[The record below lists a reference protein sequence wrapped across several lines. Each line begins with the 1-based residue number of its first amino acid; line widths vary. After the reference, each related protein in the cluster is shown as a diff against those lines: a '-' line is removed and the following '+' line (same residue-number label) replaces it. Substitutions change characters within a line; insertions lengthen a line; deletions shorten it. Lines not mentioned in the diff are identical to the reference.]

1 MDKQLLKSLDNLSE
15 ALQQISDALSSKE
28 GAKSETGAA
37 LQSGDFGSQLK
48 EISVSISSIKA
59 DTTEILKGQKTILE
73 MSKSKE
79 SDKKTEGIESDPKK
93 EGSIKKGVASI
104 LLIAVAVLAIGM
116 AFKLVGKIDFI
127 SVVGLGIAIVLVA
140 VAFEKVAKT
149 GMTPSQALNS
159 SLVMV
164 ILSGAVLVSSLLLS
178 QVKSLSLTQIISIG
192 AIAVLFHF
200 MAPVISNLIKS
211 ITTKQKI
218 KGADG
223 KIIETEGIE
232 WGTLIK
238 SIVMVPFIMAGISL
252 GILVSSVILGKV
264 QPISIQQG
272 ITAILIS
279 AVFAV
284 AAGGVVRILGVF
296 DREKI
301 SLANALKSAIA
312 LPFIMAGIAAGIWL
326 SSYVLSKVQPISFTQ
341 AITSILIAG
350 VFAVAAYGIGQM
362 LKGLKDIDP
371 ATAATAAIM
380 IPILLPAMSAAIAA
394 SSWLL
399 SKVVP
404 ISFGQFI
411 TALGISILFTVL
423 SFGIAKIA
431 SAVGQ
436 MEWSS
441 VAKIPVF
448 FTLISL
454 ALAASAFIFSE
465 SKEYFNS
472 IDWMTMLKIIVLG
485 IGMGI
490 VAVVFSFVVKIMGK
504 MEWGTVIKIP
514 IFLTLISLALAA
526 SAFILYKA
534 KEYIDGMTFMT
545 LIKLLFFG
553 VVLAI
558 TAVVMSIAIWIINK
572 LGTPV
577 DYFKG
582 GISVL
587 IIATT
592 IMVSSLI
599 INEGEYKNY
608 PSWEWI
614 LGVGLS
620 ILGFGVAMVALGLVA
635 LTGVGGAAFLLGIPM
650 ILIVAETIVAVSKI
664 LTTGN
669 YDVKGLLPW
678 AGAVSLLYAV
688 FVPSMIALGALG
700 LVSGVLEFFG
710 AEDPFEKAKKMMIQ
724 IAETIVAVS
733 DKLSKGNFTG
743 GPKKEWAEGVGL
755 AIGAFAPVYGMLM
768 LNGVM
773 KIFGGGGVGPDEFTT
788 AISTVTDGIISA
800 ANKFGDPKLKT
811 TWKAAPPKEWA
822 EGVGL
827 AIGAFAPVYSVL
839 LNEKGIFGSGV
850 SVEDMKNAIMTISK
864 GIVDAAGFFNSPEN
878 TGVFDITKVP
888 TKQWGEGVGA
898 ALGAFAPVFTMMSE
912 KSGWITSG
920 EEVVNNMLYG
930 IVAITVGIIKA
941 GKLFSEA
948 KITWENYPTVTWV
961 EGVKQ
966 SLDVYMGIMNSI
978 GSPVSILFKVL
989 SMNSIVTSMINIARK
1004 IWINKKFF
1012 ESKINPNFMSDLSS
1026 NIIGFS
1032 KIAMYLNA
1040 IDKSGGLGGRLDS
1053 ILGTDPISR
1062 TADGMIRLAGAY
1074 DKLSD
1079 SLQKFG
1085 GSLGSIDATKVELV
1099 RRLSGNLAVLSAMDS
1114 VMFEKMLSTLDSKA
1128 SVFAK
1133 LLEPDLGS
1141 GKRPSVGDRDN
1152 KKGPDTLSSGKEEKK
1167 GKHGTLH
1174 EQLDQV
1180 IDLLTVINLST
1191 GALDEYL
1198 TSKGFVN
1205 IAPPAELK

>member
-59 DTTEILKGQKTILE
+59 DTTEILKGQKTILQ

-79 SDKKTEGIESDPKK
+79 AEKKSEVESDPKK
-93 EGSIKKGVASI
+93 EGSIKKGVATI

-116 AFKLVGKIDFI
+116 AFKLVGKIDFL
-127 SVVGLGIAIVLVA
+127 SVIGLGLAIVLVA
-140 VAFEKVAKT
+140 AAFEKVAKT
-149 GMTPSQALNS
+149 GMTPSQAMS
-159 SLVMV
+159 ASLVMIV
-164 ILSGAVLVSSLLLS
+164 LSGAVLVSSFLLS
-178 QVKSLSLTQIISIG
+178 KVKSLSITQVISIG

-200 MAPVISNLIKS
+200 MAPVISNLIKTM
-211 ITTKQKI
+211 TTKQKI
-218 KGADG
+218 RGADG

-238 SIVMVPFIMAGISL
+238 SIVMVPFIMAGMSL
-252 GILVSSVILGKV
+252 GILVSSMILGKV
-264 QPISIQQG
+264 QPITIQQG

-371 ATAATAAIM
+371 ASAAIAAIM
-380 IPILLPAMSAAIAA
+380 IPILLPAMAFAIAA

-423 SFGIAKIA
+423 SFGIAKIVR
-431 SAVGQ
+431 AVGR

-465 SKEYFNS
+465 SKQYFNA
-472 IDWMTMLKIIVLG
+472 IDWPTMLKIIVLG

-490 VAVVFSFVVKIMGK
+490 VAIVFSFVVKIMDK
-504 MEWGTVIKIP
+504 MEWSTVIKIP

-534 KEYIDGMTFMT
+534 KEYIDGMTFVT

-553 VVLAI
+553 VILAI
-558 TAVVMSIAIWIINK
+558 TAVVFAIAIWIINK

-582 GISVL
+582 GLSVL

-599 INEGEYKNY
+599 LNEGEYKNY
-608 PSWEWI
+608 PGWEWI

-620 ILGFGVAMVALGLVA
+620 ILGFGIAMVALGLVA
-635 LTGVGGAAFLLGIPM
+635 LTGVGAVAFLLGAPM
-650 ILIVAETIVAVSKI
+650 VLIVAETIVATSKI
-664 LTTGN
+664 LAGGN
-669 YDVKGLLPW
+669 YDIKGILPW
-678 AGAVSLLYAV
+678 ALAVSALYAV

-710 AEDPFEKAKKMMIQ
+710 AEDPFEKAKRMMVQ
-724 IAETIVAVS
+724 IAETIVVVS
-733 DKLSKGNFTG
+733 ETLSKGKFEK
-743 GPKKEWAEGVGL
+743 GPTKEWAEGVGI

-773 KIFGGGGVGPDEFTT
+773 KIFGGGGVGPEEFTT

-811 TWKAAPPKEWA
+811 TWKAGPPKEWA

-827 AIGAFAPVYSVL
+827 AIGAFAPVYKVL
-839 LNEKGIFGSGV
+839 ADSAPGIFSGGGPT
-850 SVEDMKNAIMTISK
+850 VEDMKNAIMTISK

-888 TKQWGEGVGA
+888 TKEWGEGVGA
-898 ALGAFAPVFTMMSE
+898 ALGAFAPIFSMMSE

-930 IVAITVGIIKA
+930 IIAITVGIIKA
-941 GKLFSEA
+941 GKLFSDN
-948 KITWENYPTVTWV
+948 KVTWDNYPSIPWV
-961 EGVKQ
+961 DGVKL
-966 SLDVYMGIMNSI
+966 SIEGFMGIMDSI
-978 GSPVSILFKVL
+978 GSLSNVLFKIL
-989 SMNSIVTSMINIARK
+989 SINSVIGSMINIARK

-1012 ESKINPNFMSDLSS
+1012 ESNIDPNFMANLSP

-1040 IDKSGGLGGRLDS
+1040 VDKSGALGGKLDN
-1053 ILGTDPISR
+1053 ILGTDPISK

-1074 DKLSD
+1074 DKLAS

-1114 VMFEKMLSTLDSKA
+1114 VMFDKMLSTLESRA
-1128 SVFAK
+1128 SVFSK
-1133 LLEPDLGS
+1133 LLDKDIGA
-1141 GKRPSVGDRDN
+1141 KRPSVGDRD
-1152 KKGPDTLSSGKEEKK
+1152 KKGPSTSSSEKEDKK

-1205 IAPPAELK
+1205 IEPPAELK